1 MMEKGIKN
9 LIIDLGGVLVDF
21 ENKRCIEEFEKI
33 GLSNADKV
41 LPTFKQ
47 KDFCQNYEKGLI
59 TSDEFRDEIRKQI
72 VNEDVS
78 DLLIDS
84 AWISILDDIPRYKL
98 DLLLK
103 LREHYMV
110 YLLSNTNPIHWQ
122 WVCEFSFPYRGFRV
136 EDYFEQIFLSYDMHM
151 LKPDKQI
158 YKTVIEATG
167 INPEESFL
175 IDDSTENCEMAKSLG
190 FSTYTPKLKENWS
203 FLFEKS

>member
-1 MMEKGIKN
+1 MLKKGIKN

-21 ENKRCIEEFEKI
+21 EYKRCIEEFKKI
-33 GLSNADKV
+33 GLANADET
-41 LPTFKQ
+41 LATFYQ
-47 KDFCQNYEKGLI
+47 KDFFKNYEKGLI
-59 TSDEFRDEIRKQI
+59 STKEFRDEIRNQI
-72 VNEDVS
+72 ANKDIQDE
-78 DLLIDS
+78 LIDI

-122 WVCEFSFPYRGFRV
+122 WVCKFSFPYRGFRV
-136 EDYFEQIFLSYDMHM
+136 ENYFEHIFLSYEMHM

-158 YKTVIEATG
+158 YNTVIETTG
-167 INPEESFL
+167 IKPEESFL
-175 IDDSTENCEMAKSLG
+175 IDDSAENCKMAKSLG

>member
-1 MMEKGIKN
+1 MLKKGIKN

-21 ENKRCIEEFEKI
+21 EYKRYIEEFKKI
-33 GLSNADKV
+33 GLANADET
-41 LPTFKQ
+41 LATFYQ
-47 KDFCQNYEKGLI
+47 KDFFKNYEKGLI
-59 TSDEFRDEIRKQI
+59 STKEFRDEIRNQI
-72 VNEDVS
+72 ANQ
-78 DLLIDS
+78 DLQDELIDI

-122 WVCEFSFPYRGFRV
+122 WVCKFSFPYRGFRV
-136 EDYFEQIFLSYDMHM
+136 ENYFEHIFLSYEMHM

-158 YKTVIEATG
+158 YNTVIETTG
-167 INPEESFL
+167 IKPEESFL
-175 IDDSTENCEMAKSLG
+175 IDDSAENCKMAKSLG

>member
-1 MMEKGIKN
+1 MVEKGIKN

-21 ENKRCIEEFEKI
+21 EYDRCVEEFQKI
-33 GLSNADKV
+33 GLPDANKAIAA
-41 LPTFKQ
+41 FKQ
-47 KDFCQNYEKGLI
+47 KGYFRDYEKGFI
-59 TSDEFRDEIRKQI
+59 TSEEFRDEIRKQM
-72 VNEDVS
+72 VNEDIS
-78 DLLIDS
+78 DELIDA

-136 EDYFEQIFLSYDMHM
+136 EDYFDHIFLSYDMHL
-151 LKPDKQI
+151 LKPDEKI
-158 YKTVIEATG
+158 YRTVIETTG
-167 INPEESFL
+167 INTKESFL
-175 IDDSTENCEMAKSLG
+175 IDDTLENCKMAESLG
-190 FSTYTPKLKENWS
+190 FATYTPKLKEDWS